1 MKFGY
6 DIIIKSNLNDY
17 LKNYKNLFYWD
28 NRLLDL
34 NTERYDKNIAFF
46 GCSLTYG
53 HGVENNE
60 TYPHQVHE
68 KSGGK
73 YNCLNFGVPGGSL
86 DLMSKIYNKVMKELD
101 IDLVIMQWPDL
112 YRRMYFHDG
121 VYYGMYAWRPA
132 ETREEKFRSRAFT
145 LLSNDEYSVS
155 RNLPNLQVLN
165 SFNPVL
171 NLVNFGWHCGMGPM
185 PSKEIFNFY
194 GIDNMLDF
202 STPSPSEIEFSIPV
216 GAEGY
221 GHPNGKWYEK
231 YVTEY
236 LYEEI
241 EKLL

>member
-1 MKFGY
+1 MVDY
-6 DIIIKSNLNDY
+6 DVIINSNLNDY
-17 LKNYKNLFYWD
+17 LKNYKKMFDWD

-34 NTERYDKNIAFF
+34 NTEKYDKNIAFF

-60 TYPHQVHE
+60 TYPHQVHK

-73 YNCLNFGVPGGSL
+73 YNCLNFGVCGGSL

-101 IDLVIMQWPDL
+101 IDLVIIQWPDL

-121 VYYGMYAWRPA
+121 SYYGMYPWHQSK
-132 ETREEKFRSRAFT
+132 TREEKFRARAFT
-145 LLSNDEYSVS
+145 LLSNDEYCAS

-171 NLVNFGWHCGMGPM
+171 NLVNFGWHCGAGPM

-216 GAEGY
+216 GTEGY

>member
-1 MKFGY
+1 MVDY
-6 DIIIKSNLNDY
+6 DVIINSNLNDY
-17 LKNYKNLFYWD
+17 LKNYKKMFDWD

-34 NTERYDKNIAFF
+34 NTEKYDKNIAFF

-60 TYPHQVHE
+60 TYPHQVHK

-73 YNCLNFGVPGGSL
+73 YNCLNFGVCGGSL

-101 IDLVIMQWPDL
+101 IDLVIIQWPDL

-121 VYYGMYAWRPA
+121 SYYGMYPWRQSK
-132 ETREEKFRSRAFT
+132 TREEKFRARAFT
-145 LLSNDEYSVS
+145 LLSNDEYCAS

-171 NLVNFGWHCGMGPM
+171 NLVNFGWHCGEGPM

-202 STPSPSEIEFSIPV
+202 STPSPSEIEFSIPA
-216 GAEGY
+216 GTEGY

>member
-1 MKFGY
+1 MVDY
-6 DIIIKSNLNDY
+6 DVIINSNLNDY
-17 LKNYKNLFYWD
+17 LKNYKKMFDWD

-34 NTERYDKNIAFF
+34 NTEKYDKNIAFF

-60 TYPHQVHE
+60 TYPHQVHK

-73 YNCLNFGVPGGSL
+73 YNCLNFGVCGGSL

-101 IDLVIMQWPDL
+101 IDLVIIQWPDL

-121 VYYGMYAWRPA
+121 SYYGMYPWRQSK
-132 ETREEKFRSRAFT
+132 TREEKFRARAFT
-145 LLSNDEYSVS
+145 LLSNDEYCAS

-171 NLVNFGWHCGMGPM
+171 NLVNFGWHCGAGPM

-216 GAEGY
+216 GTEGY

-231 YVTEY
+231 YVIEY